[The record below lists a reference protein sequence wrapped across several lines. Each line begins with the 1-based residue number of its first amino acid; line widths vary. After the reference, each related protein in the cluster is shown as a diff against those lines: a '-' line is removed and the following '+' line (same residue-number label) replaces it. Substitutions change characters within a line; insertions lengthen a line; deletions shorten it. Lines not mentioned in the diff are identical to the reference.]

1 MRSVCLFLALLIA
14 SQVSAVAADA
24 VPEWIWTSATQGDG
38 EIVFFRK
45 AIELKDTPQS
55 AVFTGSCDNVFTLFA
70 NAKHCV
76 EHNTWEQ
83 PVREDITKHLVKGS
97 NLIALRCRNEGGP
110 AGMLGELVVKYADGS
125 VQKIATDKTWLGSTE
140 GKDGWQQPK
149 FDDKTWKPAHVIGK
163 LGIAPWT
170 DVAWGG
176 ARPAGQLATSPSAIT
191 TLPGFEVELV
201 YSVPKG
207 EQGSWVSMTVDPK
220 GRLITSDQGGSL
232 YRVTPGKTTEETKVE
247 KLSVPIGQAQ
257 GLLCVQ
263 DKLFVVVNGGAAKGP
278 GLYRVTDADKND
290 EWDTVELLMKLN
302 GGGEHGPH
310 AVRLG
315 PDGKL
320 YVVAGN
326 FTAIPEGSGKNAPHR
341 NWAEDQLLPRN
352 PDGGGHD
359 PHIMAPGGW
368 VARCDIDG
376 SNWQLL
382 CAGLRNSYDIAFNQD
397 GELFTFDSDMEWDTG
412 TPWYRP
418 TRVNHC
424 VSGGEYGW
432 RNGTGKW
439 PEYYPDSLGAVVN
452 IGLGSPTGVEMGTGA
467 KFPAKY
473 QRALFINDWTY
484 GRIYAVHMTPTGGSY
499 TGTFEPF
506 VTGKPLPV
514 TDICVHPDGCIYFS
528 IGGRGTQSGVY
539 RVKYT
544 GDESTAPVG
553 PEKNDKAAA
562 ARELRKKLEAFHTK
576 QDPAAIDFAWPHL
589 NSADRSIRYA
599 ARVAIETQPVA
610 GWKEKALAEN
620 KVNAAIQLSLALTR
634 SGDRELQPQVINKL
648 NSLPL
653 ERMTEE
659 QLLGTLRAYDLSFI
673 RHTKRTP
680 RVELKELRTKSP
692 STVAIDS
699 QFRELAPKVIERLKG
714 LYPHQNEFVNRELC
728 TLLVYLEWTGIGE
741 PSMKLLAS
749 SQTQEDQLYYVL
761 ALRNVADLLNR
772 EQQQAYFSW
781 LNLAEQKYRGGASFK
796 KFIIRIRE
804 DAVKVL
810 SPETRVALQDVI
822 EDKTKVEA
830 VKLETTR
837 QFIHNWQME
846 DLNELLSKVENG
858 RSFEK
863 GKAAYIAAQC
873 YKCHRFAGE
882 GGDTGPDI
890 TGVGNR
896 FTAQYILEAIVVP
909 SKVISDQ
916 YQSSLVLTQ
925 QGEVFAGRI
934 IGEDAAKITIRTDPF
949 AKELVTVLK
958 KDIEERQKS
967 PVSEMPQGL
976 INTLTKDEILDMVA
990 YLRAGG
996 KADDKAFKK

>member
-1 MRSVCLFLALLIA
+1 MRSVCLFLALLFAWPISA
-14 SQVSAVAADA
+14 AVAADA

-38 EIVFFRK
+38 EIIFLRR

-55 AVFTGSCDNVFTLFA
+55 AVFTGSCDNVFTLFV

-76 EHNTWEQ
+76 EHNNWEQ
-83 PVREDITKHLVKGS
+83 PVREDVTKHLVKGS

-110 AGMLGELVVKYADGS
+110 GGMVGELVVKYADGS
-125 VQKIATDKTWLGSTE
+125 VQKIPTDKTWLGSNE

-149 FDDKTWKPAHVIGK
+149 FDDKAWKPAHVIGK
-163 LGIAPWT
+163 LGIAPWS

-176 ARPAGQLATSPSAIT
+176 ARPAGQLATATSAIT
-191 TLPGFEVELV
+191 TLPGFEVEMV

-207 EQGSWVSMTVDPK
+207 DQGSWVSMTVDQK

-263 DKLFVVVNGGAAKGP
+263 DKLYVVVNGNAAKGP

-290 EWDTVELLMKLN
+290 EWDTVELMMKLN

-326 FTAIPEGSGKNAPHR
+326 FTAIPDGSGKNSPHR
-341 NWAEDQLLPRN
+341 NWAEDLLLPRN

-359 PHIMAPGGW
+359 PNIMAPGGW

-418 TRVNHC
+418 TRVNHI

-439 PEYYPDSLGAVVN
+439 PEYSPDSLGAVVN

-506 VTGKPLPV
+506 ITGKPLPV

-544 GDESTAPVG
+544 GEESTAPVG

-562 ARELRKKLEAFHTK
+562 AREVRRKLEAFQVK
-576 QDPAAIDFAWPHL
+576 QDPAAIEFAWPHL
-589 NSADRSIRYA
+589 NSADRSLRYA

-610 GWKEKALAEN
+610 SWQDKALAET
-620 KVNAAIQLSLALTR
+620 KINAVIQLMVALARTN
-634 SGDRELQPQVINKL
+634 DKALQAKIVDKL

-653 ERMTEE
+653 ERLPEE
-659 QLLGTLRAYDLSFI
+659 QLVGVARAYGLAFI
-673 RHTKRTP
+673 RDGKPDDVT
-680 RVELKELRTKSP
+680 
-692 STVAIDS
+692 A
-699 QFRELAPKVIERLKG
+699 AKVIARLEG
-714 LYPHQNEFVNRELC
+714 LYPNQNEFVNRELC
-728 TLLVYLEWTGIGE
+728 ALLVYLRWPGIAE
-741 PSMKLLAS
+741 PSMKILAAG
-749 SQTQEDQLYYVL
+749 QTQEEQLYYAL
-761 ALRNVADLLNR
+761 ALRNVADLLNPD
-772 EQQQAYFSW
+772 QQRVYFGW
-781 LNLAEQKYRGGASFK
+781 LNLAENSYRGGASFK

-804 DAVKVL
+804 DAVKL
-810 SPETRVALQDVI
+810 ITPEARVALQEVI
-822 EDKTKVEA
+822 ENKTKVEA

-837 QFIHNWQME
+837 QFLHNWQME
-846 DLNELLSKVENG
+846 DLNDLLSKVETG

-916 YQSSLVLTQ
+916 YQNSLVLTQ

-934 IGEDAAKITIRTDPF
+934 LDENDEKITIRTDPF

-990 YLRAGG
+990 YLRAAG

>member
-1 MRSVCLFLALLIA
+1 MTALWFGLFA
-14 SQVSAVAADA
+14 SSTFAADA

-38 EIVFFRK
+38 EIIFFRK
-45 AIELKDTPQS
+45 AIELKDAPQS

-76 EHNTWEQ
+76 EHSAWEQ
-83 PVREDITKHLVKGS
+83 PVREDVTKHLAKGA

-110 AGMLGELVVKYADGS
+110 GGMIGELIVKYADGS
-125 VQKIATDKTWLGSTE
+125 VQKFPTDKTWLGSTE
-140 GKDGWQQPK
+140 GKEGWQQPK
-149 FDDKTWKPAHVIGK
+149 FDDKTWKPAHVLGK
-163 LGIAPWT
+163 LGMAPWSE
-170 DVAWGG
+170 VAWNA

-201 YSVPKG
+201 YSVPKLD
-207 EQGSWVSMTVDPK
+207 QGSWVAMTVDTK

-232 YRVTPGKTTEETKVE
+232 YRVTPGKTTEDTKVE

-257 GLLCVQ
+257 GLLCFE
-263 DKLFVVVNGGAAKGP
+263 DKMYVVVNGNAAKGG
-278 GLYRVTDADKND
+278 GLYCVTDKDNND
-290 EWDTVELLMKLN
+290 EWDTVELMTSLN

-326 FTAIPEGSGKNAPHR
+326 FTKTPHESEKNSPHR
-341 NWAEDQLLPRN
+341 NWAEDLLLPRN

-359 PHIMAPGGW
+359 PHVMAPGGW
-368 VARCDIDG
+368 VARCDLDG
-376 SNWQLL
+376 SNWQVL
-382 CAGLRNSYDIAFNQD
+382 CAGLRNSYDIAFNQE

-439 PEYYPDSLGAVVN
+439 PEYSPDSLGAVVN

-484 GRIYAVHMTPTGGSY
+484 GKIYAVHMTPTGGSY

-506 VTGKPLPV
+506 ITGKPLPV

-544 GDESTAPVG
+544 GSESTAAVG
-553 PEKNDKAAA
+553 PEKNDKATA
-562 ARELRKKLEAFHTK
+562 ARETRKKLEAFHVK
-576 QDPAAIDFAWPHL
+576 KDPAAIEVAWPHL
-589 NSADRSIRYA
+589 NSADRSLRYA
-599 ARVAIETQPVA
+599 ARVAIETQSLQM
-610 GWKEKALAEN
+610 WQEKAILET
-620 KVNAAIQLSLALTR
+620 KTNAAIQLAIALAR
-634 SGDRELQPQVINKL
+634 SADRTLQPQVIHHL

-659 QLLGTLRAYDLSFI
+659 QLLGTLRAYGLSFI
-673 RHTKRTP
+673 RQGKP
-680 RVELKELRTKSP
+680 DAA
-692 STVAIDS
+692 VATNVID
-699 QFRELAPKVIERLKG
+699 RLKG

-728 TLLVYLEWTGIGE
+728 ALLVYLEWAGVAT
-741 PSMKLLAS
+741 PTMKLLS
-749 SQTQEDQLYYVL
+749 TSQTQEDQLYYVL
-761 ALRNVADLLNR
+761 TLRNVANLLSHDER
-772 EQQQAYFSW
+772 RAYFGW
-781 LNLAEQKYRGGASFK
+781 INLAEQTYRGGASFK
-796 KFIIRIRE
+796 KFLIRIRE
-804 DAVKVL
+804 DAVLKL
-810 SPETRVALQDVI
+810 MPADRISLKDVI
-822 EDKTKVEA
+822 EDKNKVEA

-846 DLNELLSKVENG
+846 DLNELVAKVETG
-858 RSFEK
+858 RNFEK
-863 GKAAYIAAQC
+863 GKAAYMAAQC
-873 YKCHRFAGE
+873 YKCHRFNTE

-934 IGEDAAKITIRTDPF
+934 IDENDKQVTIRTDPF
-949 AKELVTVLK
+949 AKEMTIVQK

-967 PVSEMPQGL
+967 NVSEMPQGL

-990 YLRAGG
+990 YLRAAG
-996 KADDKAFKK
+996 KADDKAFQKK

>member
-1 MRSVCLFLALLIA
+1 LVLFVEIAAMRFGLFLIALFGLFA
-14 SQVSAVAADA
+14 SSTSAADA
-24 VPEWIWTSATQGDG
+24 VPEWIWTSANAGEG

-45 AIELKDTPQS
+45 SVELKDTPQS

-83 PVREDITKHLVKGS
+83 PVREDVNKHLTKGS

-125 VQKIATDKTWLGSTE
+125 VQKFATDKTWLGSTE
-140 GKDGWQQPK
+140 GKEGWQQPK
-149 FDDKTWKPAHVIGK
+149 FDDKAWKPGHVLGK
-163 LGIAPWT
+163 LGMAPWS
-170 DVAWGG
+170 DIAWGG

-207 EQGSWVSMTVDPK
+207 DQGSWVSMTVDTK

-257 GLLCVQ
+257 GLLCVE
-263 DKLFVVVNGGAAKGP
+263 DKLFVVVNGNAAQGA
-278 GLYRVTDADKND
+278 GLYRITDKDNND
-290 EWDTVELLMKLN
+290 EWDTVDLMLKLK

-326 FTAIPEGSGKNAPHR
+326 FTAIPAGSEQNSPHR
-341 NWAEDQLLPRN
+341 NWAEDLLLPRN

-359 PHIMAPGGW
+359 PHVMAPGGW
-368 VARCDIDG
+368 VARCDLDG
-376 SNWQLL
+376 SNWQVL

-439 PEYYPDSLGAVVN
+439 PEYSPDSLGAVVN
-452 IGLGSPTGVEMGTGA
+452 IGMGSPTGVEMGTGA

-484 GRIYAVHMTPTGGSY
+484 GKIYAVHMTPNGASY

-506 VTGKPLPV
+506 ITGKPLPV

-544 GDESTAPVG
+544 GSESTAAAG
-553 PEKNDKAAA
+553 PEKNDKAAN
-562 ARELRKKLEAFHTK
+562 ARETRKKLESFHVKT
-576 QDPAAIDFAWPHL
+576 DPAAIETAWPHL
-589 NSADRSIRYA
+589 NSADRSLRYA
-599 ARVAIETQPVA
+599 ARVAIETQPLESWQA
-610 GWKEKALAEN
+610 KAMAEN
-620 KVNAAIQLSLALTR
+620 KVSAAIQAQLALIR
-634 SGDRELQPQVINKL
+634 AIGGDQTLQHKIIDKL

-659 QLLGTLRAYDLSFI
+659 QLLSVARAYGLTFI
-673 RHTKRTP
+673 RQGKP
-680 RVELKELRTKSP
+680 AAAEANK
-692 STVAIDS
+692 AID
-699 QFRELAPKVIERLKG
+699 RLKG
-714 LYPHQNEFVNRELC
+714 LYPNQSEFVNRELC
-728 TLLVYLEWTGIGE
+728 ALLVYLEWPGVTA

-761 ALRNVADLLNR
+761 TLRNVAHLLSHAER
-772 EQQQAYFSW
+772 RAYFGW
-781 LNLAEQKYRGGASFK
+781 INLAEQTYRGGASFK
-796 KFIIRIRE
+796 KFLIRIRE
-804 DAVKVL
+804 DAVKKL
-810 SPETRVALQDVI
+810 NEADRLALKDVI
-822 EDKTKVEA
+822 EDKAKVEV

-846 DLNELLSKVENG
+846 DLNELVGKVEAG
-858 RSFEK
+858 RNFEK
-863 GKAAYIAAQC
+863 GKAAYMAAQC
-873 YKCHRFAGE
+873 YKCHRFNGE

-916 YQSSLVLTQ
+916 YQSSLVLTH

-934 IGEDAAKITIRTDPF
+934 IDENDKQITIRTDPF
-949 AKELVTVLK
+949 AKEMATVQK
-958 KDIEERQKS
+958 KNIEERQKS

-990 YLRAGG
+990 YLRAAG
-996 KADDKAFKK
+996 KADDKAFQKK

>member
-1 MRSVCLFLALLIA
+1 MRRFSLHLAILALLLVGPISA
-14 SQVSAVAADA
+14 AVAADA
-24 VPEWIWTSATQGDG
+24 VPEWIWTSATPGEG
-38 EIVFFRK
+38 EIIFFRK

-55 AVFTGSCDNVFTLFA
+55 AVFTGSCDNVFTLFV

-76 EHNTWEQ
+76 EHSNWEQ
-83 PVREDITKHLVKGS
+83 PIREDVTKQLTKGS

-110 AGMLGELVVKYADGS
+110 GGMVGELVVKYADGS
-125 VQKIATDKTWLGSTE
+125 VQKIPTDKTWVGSSE

-149 FDDKTWKPAHVIGK
+149 FDDKAWKPAHVIGK
-163 LGIAPWT
+163 LGIAPWNE
-170 DVAWGG
+170 VVWGN
-176 ARPAGQLATSPSAIT
+176 ARPAGPLSTATPIMAIN

-207 EQGSWVSMTVDPK
+207 EQGSWVSMTVDQK

-232 YRVTPGKTTEETKVE
+232 YRITPGKTTEETKVE

-263 DKLFVVVNGGAAKGP
+263 DKLYVVVNGNAAKGA
-278 GLYRVTDADKND
+278 GLYRITDADIND
-290 EWDTVELLMKLN
+290 EWDTVELMMKLN

-326 FTAIPEGSGKNAPHR
+326 FTAIPDGSGKNAPHR

-418 TRVNHC
+418 TRVNHI

-506 VTGKPLPV
+506 ITGKPLPV

-528 IGGRGTQSGVY
+528 IGGRGTQSAVY

-544 GDESTAPVG
+544 GAESTAQVG
-553 PEKNDKAAA
+553 PEKNEKAAA
-562 ARELRKKLEAFHTK
+562 AREIRHKLEAFQVK
-576 QDPAAIDFAWPHL
+576 QNPAAIDFAWPHL
-589 NSADRSIRYA
+589 NSADRSLRYA

-610 GWKEKALAEN
+610 SWQEKALAET
-620 KVNAAIQLSLALTR
+620 KTNAVIQLMVALARTN
-634 SGDRELQPQVINKL
+634 DKALQAKIIDKL

-653 ERMTEE
+653 ERLSEE
-659 QLLGTLRAYDLSFI
+659 QLTSVARAYGLAFI
-673 RHTKRTP
+673 REGKP
-680 RVELKELRTKSP
+680 NE
-692 STVAIDS
+692 A
-699 QFRELAPKVIERLKG
+699 LAAKVIDRLKG
-714 LYPHQNEFVNRELC
+714 LYPHQNEFVSRELC
-728 TLLVYLEWTGIGE
+728 ALLVYLRWPGIAE
-741 PSMKLLAS
+741 PSMKILAA
-749 SQTQEDQLYYVL
+749 SQTQEEQLYYAL
-761 ALRNVADLLNR
+761 ALRNVADLLTR
-772 EQQQAYFSW
+772 DQQRAYFSW

-804 DAVKVL
+804 DAVKVI
-810 SPETRVALQDVI
+810 SPQARVALKDVI

-846 DLNELLSKVENG
+846 DLNELLSKVETG
-858 RSFEK
+858 RNFEK

-916 YQSSLVLTQ
+916 YQNSLVLTQ
-925 QGEVFAGRI
+925 QGEVYAGRI
-934 IGEDAAKITIRTDPF
+934 LDENDEKITIRTDPF

-990 YLRAGG
+990 YLRAAG

>member
-1 MRSVCLFLALLIA
+1 MRSGLLLIGA
-14 SQVSAVAADA
+14 VLLLSSALPSSAADA
-24 VPEWIWTSATQGDG
+24 VPEWIWTSAKAGDG

-45 AIELKDTPQS
+45 AIELKEEPKS
-55 AVFTGSCDNVFTLFA
+55 AIFTGSCDNVFTLFV

-76 EHNTWEQ
+76 EHSTWEQ
-83 PVREDITKHLVKGS
+83 PVKEDVTKHLVKGS
-97 NLIALRCRNEGGP
+97 NLIALRCRNEGG
-110 AGMLGELVVKYADGS
+110 AAAMIGELVVKYADGS
-125 VQKIATDKTWLGSTE
+125 TQKFATDKTWLGSKE
-140 GKDGWQQPK
+140 GQDGWQQPK
-149 FDDKTWKPAHVIGK
+149 FDDKAWKPAHVIGK
-163 LGIAPWT
+163 LGIAPWNE
-170 DVAWGG
+170 VVLNG
-176 ARPAGQLATSPSAIT
+176 ARPAGQLATSPNAIT
-191 TLPGFEVELV
+191 TLPGFVVDLV

-232 YRVTPGKTTEETKVE
+232 YRVTPGKTAEETKVE

-257 GLLCVQ
+257 GLLCVK
-263 DKLFVVVNGGAAKGP
+263 DMLFVVVNGGAAKGP
-278 GLYRVTDADKND
+278 GLYRVTDKDND
-290 EWDTVELLMKLN
+290 DQWDTVELMQKLN

-326 FTAIPEGSGKNAPHR
+326 FTKIPEGTEKGSPHR
-341 NWAEDQLLPRN
+341 NWAEDLLLPRN

-368 VARCDIDG
+368 VARCDLDG
-376 SNWQLL
+376 NNWQLL

-418 TRVNHC
+418 TRVNHI
-424 VSGGEYGW
+424 VSAGEYGW

-439 PEYYPDSLGAVVN
+439 PEYSPDSLGAVVN

-484 GRIYAVHMTPTGGSY
+484 GRIYAVHMNATGGTY

-514 TDICVHPDGCIYFS
+514 TDICVHPDGNIYFS

-539 RVKYT
+539 RVRYVGT
-544 GDESTAPVG
+544 ESTAPVGTESTGPVG

-562 ARELRKKLEAFHTK
+562 ARELRRKLEAFHVK
-576 QDPAAIDFAWPHL
+576 KDSAAIEFAWPLL
-589 NSADRSIRYA
+589 NSADRSLRYA
-599 ARVAIETQPVA
+599 ARVAIENQDVA
-610 GWKEKALAEN
+610 AWQDKAFAETKINAVLQLALAL
-620 KVNAAIQLSLALTR
+620 VRA
-634 SGDRELQPQVINKL
+634 GDKSLQPKIVAKL

-653 ERMTEE
+653 ERMSEE
-659 QLLGTLRAYDLSFI
+659 QLLAATRAYGLSFI
-673 RHTKRTP
+673 RQGKP
-680 RVELKELRTKSP
+680 ASA
-692 STVAIDS
+692 VASSVID
-699 QFRELAPKVIERLKG
+699 RLKG

-728 TLLVYLEWTGIGE
+728 ALLVYLEFPGVAE
-741 PSMKLLAS
+741 PTMKILAAG
-749 SQTQEDQLYYVL
+749 QTQEDQLYYVL
-761 ALRNVADLLNR
+761 ALRNVAHLLSN
-772 EQQQAYFSW
+772 EQRRAYFGW
-781 LNLAEQKYRGGASFK
+781 INLAEQTYRGGASFK
-796 KFIIRIRE
+796 KFLIRIRD
-804 DAVKVL
+804 DAAKKL
-810 SPETRVALQDVI
+810 SDDDRLALKDVI

-837 QFIHNWQME
+837 QFIHNWQLE
-846 DLNELLSKVENG
+846 DLQELVGQVESG
-858 RSFEK
+858 RNFEK
-863 GKAAYIAAQC
+863 GKAAYMAAQC
-873 YKCHRFAGE
+873 YKCHRFNGE

-896 FTAQYILEAIVVP
+896 FNAQYILEAVVVP
-909 SKVISDQ
+909 SKVVSDQ
-916 YQSSLVLTQ
+916 YQNSIVLTTG
-925 QGEVFAGRI
+925 GEVISGRI
-934 IGEDAAKITIRTDPF
+934 IDENDAEIKVRTDPF
-949 AKELVTVLK
+949 ARELTVVKK

-976 INTLTKDEILDMVA
+976 INTLTKEEILDMVA
-990 YLRAGG
+990 YLRAAG